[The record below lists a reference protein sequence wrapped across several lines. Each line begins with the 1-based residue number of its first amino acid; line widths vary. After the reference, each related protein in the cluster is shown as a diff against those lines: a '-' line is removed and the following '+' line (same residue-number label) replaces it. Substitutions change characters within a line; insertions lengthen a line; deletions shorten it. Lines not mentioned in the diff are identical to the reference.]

1 MAARPLKD
9 AGIVI
14 TRPAHQGEA
23 FQRRLESKG
32 AQVLHFPSIEIAAVP
47 RSAELASCLD
57 RLDRYHYAIFISP
70 NAVEYAAGFTDLAAL
85 PVKLKVAAIGPGT
98 ARALTAC
105 GRRPDMLPRDGANSE
120 ALLKLKALNSVE
132 RKRVLIFRGQGG
144 RELLAETL
152 EERGADV
159 DYAEVYRRAV
169 PRGDPAKM
177 TELGRWFREGRVDVI
192 SVTSRDALLNLERM
206 LSPTLTPYLRATQL
220 LVSSPRLIKLAAA
233 LGVRRRPLVAAD
245 AGEVAL
251 VTRLAEWWPVQGR
264 EQRKH
269 RREHER
275 SE

>member
-14 TRPAHQGEA
+14 TRPAHQGEVLKA
-23 FQRRLESKG
+23 RLEAKG
-32 AQVLHFPSIEIAAVP
+32 AQVLHFPSIEIAPVAP
-47 RSAELASCLD
+47 SAELSSCLE

-70 NAVEYAAGFTDLAAL
+70 NAVEYAADLIDFAAL
-85 PVKLKVAAIGPGT
+85 PDTLRIAAIGPGT
-98 ARALTAC
+98 ARALTAH
-105 GRRPDMLPRDGANSE
+105 GRKPDMLPRDGASSE
-120 ALLKLKALNSVE
+120 ALLKLRALHAVN

-169 PRGDPAKM
+169 PRPEIG
-177 TELGRWFREGRVDVI
+177 ELSRWFREGRVDVI
-192 SVTSRDALLNLERM
+192 AVTSREALLNLDRM
-206 LSPTLTPYLRATQL
+206 LSPALTPYLRAAQF
-220 LVSSPRLIKLAAA
+220 LVSSPRLIKLVSA
-233 LGVRRRPLVAAD
+233 LGVRRRPLVSSD
-245 AGEVAL
+245 ASDAAL
-251 VTRLAEWWPVQGR
+251 VNTLVKWWPDRGQQQHR
-264 EQRKH
+264 N